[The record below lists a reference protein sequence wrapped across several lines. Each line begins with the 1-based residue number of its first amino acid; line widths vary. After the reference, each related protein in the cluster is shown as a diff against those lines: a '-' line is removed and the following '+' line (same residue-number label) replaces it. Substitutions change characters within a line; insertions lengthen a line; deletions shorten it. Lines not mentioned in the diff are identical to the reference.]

1 MTTFTRRRYGHATP
15 PANVWL
21 GVSVEDAQRKGRIAQ
36 LRRASAAVRFL
47 SVEPLLGPMGQIDL
61 ADIDWVIVGG
71 ESGPGHRPMLPE
83 WVEQVQDQCAAQGV
97 AFFFKQWGGI
107 RPKANGR
114 LLKGR
119 EWNEFPGERHGLAV

>member
-1 MTTFTRRRYGHATP
+1 M
-15 PANVWL
+15 
-21 GVSVEDAQRKGRIAQ
+21 
-36 LRRASAAVRFL
+36 RFL
-47 SVEPLLGPMGQIDL
+47 SVEPLIGPMGEIDL

-83 WVEQVQDQCAAQGV
+83 WVDEVQEQCTEQGV

-119 EWNEFPGERHGLAV
+119 EWNEFPEGRDGIAA